1 MRRSIILF
9 AAGILLAG
17 CGGAERTAAPS
28 PPAPAAGTA
37 WMDGF
42 CGSLIGFA
50 KIGDFTMPDFEQN
63 DVASARKVM
72 DDAFGVFAPGFDNAV
87 TGLGKLGQAPS
98 AEADA
103 ARKSI
108 VDALT
113 PIRDEVL
120 AAKAALDAA
129 PKDDKNAVVAAG
141 AAFRRIGSHMN
152 DMPDPFQQL
161 ETNVSLKTLAAQA
174 PNCGK
179 LPS

>member
-1 MRRSIILF
+1 MRRSLILF
-9 AAGILLAG
+9 AAFLLAG
-17 CGGAERTAAPS
+17 CGAE
-28 PPAPAAGTA
+28 PAATPSSSAPVAGVS

-42 CGSLIGFA
+42 CGSLLDFA
-50 KIGDFTMPDFEQN
+50 KIGDFTMPEFEQN

-72 DDAFGVFAPGFDNAV
+72 DEAFGVFAPGFDNAV

-98 AEADA
+98 AEAEA
-103 ARKSI
+103 VRKSI

-129 PKDDKNAVVAAG
+129 PKGDKKAVTDAA
-141 AAFRRIGSHMN
+141 ASFRRIGSRMN
-152 DMPDPFQQL
+152 DMPDPFQRL
-161 ETNVSLKTLAAQA
+161 ESNVSLKTLAAQA
-174 PNCGK
+174 PNCKK